1 MFRGKALSPAI
12 FGSRGD
18 RAVNGVDKMQRR
30 FKIASV
36 LAAGVAGAVLLI
48 PRSSCA
54 CMTPEML
61 FQFVFK
67 VSPVEAGAI
76 ATRRAILK
84 VVPPGTPAAA
94 ARAASS
100 GLGTGDDD
108 GALKCASDREAI
120 RCDYELSHSAFGIVR
135 QGVRFAFHLDDQGLV
150 ADVTTE
156 LTTHVFGGE
165 L

>member
-1 MFRGKALSPAI
+1 MKRS
-12 FGSRGD
+12 
-18 RAVNGVDKMQRR
+18 

-36 LAAGVAGAVLLI
+36 LATGVAGAVLLI

-54 CMTPEML
+54 CMTPEMV

-67 VSPVEAGAI
+67 VNPVEVGAV
-76 ATRRAILK
+76 ATRKAMLK
-84 VVPPGTPAAA
+84 VVPPGTSGAA

-100 GLGTGDDD
+100 GLGSGADDA
-108 GALKCASDREAI
+108 ALRCASDREAI
-120 RCDYELSHSAFGIVR
+120 RCEYELSRSAFGIVR
-135 QGVRFAFHLDDQGLV
+135 RGVRFAFHLDGRGLV

>member
-1 MFRGKALSPAI
+1 MKRS
-12 FGSRGD
+12 
-18 RAVNGVDKMQRR
+18 

-36 LAAGVAGAVLLI
+36 LAAGVAGVVLLI

-61 FQFVFK
+61 FEFVFK
-67 VSPVEAGAI
+67 VNPVEAGAL
-76 ATRRAILK
+76 ATRRAMLK
-84 VVPPGTPAAA
+84 VVPPGTPAAT

-100 GLGTGDDD
+100 GLGSGADD

-120 RCDYELSHSAFGIVR
+120 RCDYELSQSAFGIVR
-135 QGVRFAFHLDDQGLV
+135 RGVRFAFHLDDQARV

-156 LTTHVFGGE
+156 LTTHFFGGE